1 LLNYFADNVGAK
13 VNVDLK
19 LVTKNKQH
27 YVFISKM
34 MINLDIKGYKV
45 EFSNEVNQ
53 KQIIEIARNFLGNNQ
68 KEIIKNFKPILEEAI
83 SKRIIL
89 VSNDIVK
96 HFTYE
101 ELFPDR
107 T

>member
-1 LLNYFADNVGAK
+1 MLNYFADNVGAK
-13 VNVDLK
+13 VNIDLK

-34 MINLDIKGYKV
+34 MINLDIKGYNI
-45 EFSNEVNQ
+45 EFSNEMNLNQ
-53 KQIIEIARNFLGNNQ
+53 LHEIARNLLGNNQ

-83 SKRIIL
+83 SKRIIS